1 MIWIEVRNMSG
12 SGLDLHADG
21 AAVHTVS
28 KHMMSMAQIK

>member
-1 MIWIEVRNMSG
+1 MSG

-21 AAVHTVS
+21 AALHTVS